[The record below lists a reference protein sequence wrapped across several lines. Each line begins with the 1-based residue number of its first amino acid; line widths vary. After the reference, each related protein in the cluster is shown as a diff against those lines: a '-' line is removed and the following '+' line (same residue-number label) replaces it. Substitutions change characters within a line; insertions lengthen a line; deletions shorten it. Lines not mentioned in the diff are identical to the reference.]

1 MKKLSLLLVL
11 FIFTLSLT
19 FASSSF
25 SFSGEGDIYGNIL
38 SEGKVETGSIDAIVK
53 TTTKAESR
61 GVSFEPKKNTL
72 LLVTVED
79 ERVVI
84 YLNDKKINAASSE
97 GTSIPLYTPVT
108 KTEVTSTETEEK
120 IYNGFS
126 PQSTAYDAIR
136 CEHVKADS
144 KNVLGYF
151 KGYVSPQ
158 KKIETKFVEA
168 AIEELRTEEITP
180 DVVPGVQQ
188 FLSTNIKLKEMDD
201 WKNGKN

>member
-1 MKKLSLLLVL
+1 MNSEMKKLSLLFVL

-19 FASSSF
+19 SASSSF
-25 SFSGEGDIYGNIL
+25 SFSGEGDIYGSIL
-38 SEGKVETGSIDAIVK
+38 SDGKVETGSIDAIVK
-53 TTTKAESR
+53 TAAKAESR
-61 GVSFEPKKNTL
+61 LVSFEPKKNTL
-72 LLVTVED
+72 LLVKVED

-108 KTEVTSTETEEK
+108 KTEGTSTETKKK
-120 IYNGFS
+120 IYNDFS

-136 CEHVKADS
+136 CEAS
-144 KNVLGYF
+144 KNVPGYF

-158 KKIETKFVEA
+158 KKIATKFEEA
-168 AIEELRTEEITP
+168 AIEELRSEEITP

-201 WKNGKN
+201 CKNGKN